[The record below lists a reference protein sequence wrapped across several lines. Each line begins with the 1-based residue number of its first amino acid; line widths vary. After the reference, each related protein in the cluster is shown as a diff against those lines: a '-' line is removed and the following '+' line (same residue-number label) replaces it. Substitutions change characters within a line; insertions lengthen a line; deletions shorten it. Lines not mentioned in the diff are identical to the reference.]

1 MASLI
6 NKNTKKILELKRKLE
21 ELKDNCGENSFEYI
35 KFFNDNFDLILNLP
49 IEQIYYYSRENHSN
63 FTKENI
69 EKLKNKLLSM
79 KISSYESSYTLLN
92 FILNVFSISM
102 EERIENYLLHG
113 QISVVEL
120 DNQHLNVKHIPYN
133 INTDDLDNIII
144 MSKQADV
151 CYQYAKEI
159 QNRDLLK
166 LEIIPKLGKIVIDS
180 KKQDTNMKFAIN
192 IFGADVEAHK
202 NVITDENIKII
213 IDEQVALNDSKLA
226 GDEIFN
232 EENINQ

>member
-79 KISSYESSYTLLN
+79 KISSYESAYTLLN
-92 FILNVFSISM
+92 FILNVFSISE

-120 DNQHLNVKHIPYN
+120 DNQHLNVKYIPYN

>member
-79 KISSYESSYTLLN
+79 KISSYESAYTLLN
-92 FILNVFSISM
+92 FILNVFSISE

-133 INTDDLDNIII
+133 INTACFWL
-144 MSKQADV
+144 
-151 CYQYAKEI
+151 Y
-159 QNRDLLK
+159 
-166 LEIIPKLGKIVIDS
+166 P
-180 KKQDTNMKFAIN
+180 
-192 IFGADVEAHK
+192 
-202 NVITDENIKII
+202 
-213 IDEQVALNDSKLA
+213 LA
-226 GDEIFN
+226 TSL
-232 EENINQ
+232 